1 MGLFRK
7 RKTRAT
13 RRAEA
18 KALKTKAKMEA
29 KLGARNDRKKM
40 KSDSKS
46 TKKIEKAQI
55 STLKAQEKAA
65 QRGGKLS
72 VSQIRKYIGIARL
85 LTPVL
90 APLIYRGAV
99 VVRGQLDQQ
108 RAAKMGIAAEELGSY
123 TGHGAHLSARIAGA
137 ERSANDIAAQFNDA
151 ETVAFT
157 TAIRG
162 RLAELSTAVR
172 AAEQMPTPRRRAA
185 HHAIAAELDGVEA
198 DLLARLG
205 VR

>member
-1 MGLFRK
+1 
-7 RKTRAT
+7 
-13 RRAEA
+13 
-18 KALKTKAKMEA
+18 
-29 KLGARNDRKKM
+29 
-40 KSDSKS
+40 
-46 TKKIEKAQI
+46 
-55 STLKAQEKAA
+55 
-65 QRGGKLS
+65 
-72 VSQIRKYIGIARL
+72 
-85 LTPVL
+85 
-90 APLIYRGAV
+90 
-99 VVRGQLDQQ
+99 
-108 RAAKMGIAAEELGSY
+108 MGIAAEELGTY
-123 TGHGAHLSARIAGA
+123 TGHGAQLSARIAGA

-172 AAEQMPTPRRRAA
+172 AAEQMPHAAPRAA